1 MSCMKMLGLVLLV
14 GLIAAGCS
22 DKKKEAARLEQEM
35 REMEQRSA
43 DSAALVQD
51 TIEDS
56 LAATAG
62 DVDAVPEEGTAERMM
77 PGRPAGSGYSVQVAS
92 CEDEGYA
99 RYLVDLYT
107 ERGFEP
113 YVETYSG
120 ADQVYH
126 RVRIGLFETRAEAD
140 QLKEQLND
148 SYSIDPWVSSI

>member
-1 MSCMKMLGLVLLV
+1 MKMLGLVPLV

-56 LAATAG
+56 LAVTAG
-62 DVDAVPEEGTAERMM
+62 DVDAVPEEWTADRMM
-77 PGRPAGSGYSVQVAS
+77 PRRPSGSGFTVQVAS

-113 YVETYSG
+113 FVETYSG
-120 ADQVYH
+120 TDQVYH
-126 RVRIGLFETRAEAD
+126 RVRIGLFETKAEAD

>member
-14 GLIAAGCS
+14 GLIAVGCS

-43 DSAALVQD
+43 DSAAMVQD

-62 DVDAVPEEGTAERMM
+62 DVDAVPDEGVPDLMM
-77 PGRPAGSGYSVQVAS
+77 PSRPGGSGFTVQVAS
-92 CEDEGYA
+92 CEDVVYA
-99 RYLVDLYT
+99 RYLVHLYQM
-107 ERGFEP
+107 RGFEP
-113 YVETYSG
+113 FVETYTG
-120 ADQVYH
+120 TDQVYH